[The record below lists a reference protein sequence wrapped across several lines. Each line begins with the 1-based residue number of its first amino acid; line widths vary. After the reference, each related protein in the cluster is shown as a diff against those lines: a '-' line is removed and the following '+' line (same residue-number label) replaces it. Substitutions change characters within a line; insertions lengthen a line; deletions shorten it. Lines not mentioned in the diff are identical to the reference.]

1 MSLPK
6 QCLYTNKINTSYA
19 RNFQSAIAP
28 QNGAEYNLGETI
40 ILNIPTGANLVG
52 SGQDS
57 ILKFNVNFRSGAANT
72 TYKLNRSGAYS
83 IIQRMRIFLGSTLL
97 SDIDSYGNL
106 MDLLMTTQQS
116 TDSIAGKYSI
126 MAGTTINPV
135 NDTLAAGTDEVL
147 QFAIPFVSIFSWSQ
161 NYIPLFAMSGPLRIE
176 LQLLSNIRQ
185 FIHSSSAL
193 VDHSTAPKLITGV
206 ELVMNMMEISDS
218 GMNIIKS
225 AIGNSPVQWVV
236 QDYKNSQSGG
246 TLRTTVTQLSIPIP
260 AKYNSLN
267 SLFWTFRH
275 AGNTAGLAT
284 FPSNESLTFNLKE
297 YFVRLGPRTVPTKPP
312 NSLPEF
318 CTELLRALG
327 SPSDVNHECNLSA
340 VSYSKV
346 LPDIADIVGAFYLGL
361 DLESY
366 SNTDMTSVYSGYNSS
381 TEDII
386 FNPTFNGQANNV
398 DIRIDTYAL
407 YDCLISLENGVAT
420 AFY

>member
-1 MSLPK
+1 M
-6 QCLYTNKINTSYA
+6 
-19 RNFQSAIAP
+19 
-28 QNGAEYNLGETI
+28 
-40 ILNIPTGANLVG
+40 
-52 SGQDS
+52 
-57 ILKFNVNFRSGAANT
+57 
-72 TYKLNRSGAYS
+72 
-83 IIQRMRIFLGSTLL
+83 
-97 SDIDSYGNL
+97 
-106 MDLLMTTQQS
+106 
-116 TDSIAGKYSI
+116 
-126 MAGTTINPV
+126 
-135 NDTLAAGTDEVL
+135 
-147 QFAIPFVSIFSWSQ
+147 
-161 NYIPLFAMSGPLRIE
+161 
-176 LQLLSNIRQ
+176 
-185 FIHSSSAL
+185 
-193 VDHSTAPKLITGV
+193 
-206 ELVMNMMEISDS
+206 
-218 GMNIIKS
+218 
-225 AIGNSPVQWVV
+225 

-275 AGNTAGLAT
+275 AGNTGGLAT

-340 VSYSKV
+340 VSYSKF
-346 LPDIADIVGAFYLGL
+346 LPDILDIVGAFYLGL

-366 SNTDMTSVYSGYNSS
+366 SNTDIMTSVYSGYNSS

-407 YDCLISLENGVAT
+407 FDCLISLENGVAT